1 MLVFV
6 AKTKSTLGV
15 IWVQSE
21 TGLVDKGQGETEKE
35 AGHPRLVG
43 GRLNKKGNLHMRL
56 VSGSCRQADLGTC
69 LLKS

>member
-21 TGLVDKGQGETEKE
+21 TGLMDKGQGETEKE
-35 AGHPRLVG
+35 AGHSRLVG
-43 GRLNKKGNLHMRL
+43 GSFNK
-56 VSGSCRQADLGTC
+56 GTYI
-69 LLKS
+69 

>member
-21 TGLVDKGQGETEKE
+21 TGLMDKGQGETEKE
-35 AGHPRLVG
+35 AGHSRLVG
-43 GRLNKKGNLHMRL
+43 GSFNKGTYIWGLSL
-56 VSGSCRQADLGTC
+56 AAADKQIFAPVC
-69 LLKS
+69 

>member
-43 GRLNKKGNLHMRL
+43 GRLNKKGNLHMGL
-56 VSGSCRQADLGTC
+56 SLAAADKQILAPVC
-69 LLKS
+69 

>member
-21 TGLVDKGQGETEKE
+21 TGLMDKGQGETEKE
-35 AGHPRLVG
+35 AGHSRLVG
-43 GRLNKKGNLHMRL
+43 GR
-56 VSGSCRQADLGTC
+56 S
-69 LLKS
+69 